1 MRFKHHRGLAC
12 ARWPSV
18 IVLGIMTAVA
28 SLPTY
33 SHADF
38 VATHGFGPHLDPFVP
53 GPVALGVAG
62 PLAAGGPGEIV
73 PAGLAGVPWATPLT
87 APAADAIADPLAI
100 WHWESEIDV
109 VGLLGP
115 VPVSFN
121 GATPVIVTFGP
132 GSDLYYHA
140 NQPDL
145 AGSIFPFV
153 VAGEIGPVWKQLVN
167 LTPYAV
173 AWGTS
178 VSEDFGTLG
187 YREALAL
194 QTPPG
199 TLPALAPIY
208 GYSNIIELSFDP
220 LSGTLGFTEI
230 VVPEPTSGWLLA
242 VGAAASLLVRLR
254 RSRALKTR
262 PSGRHHCGG
271 RY

>member
-1 MRFKHHRGLAC
+1 MILL
-12 ARWPSV
+12 SV
-18 IVLGIMTAVA
+18 MTAVI
-28 SLPTY
+28 SLPTLA
-33 SHADF
+33 HADF
-38 VATHGFGPHLDPFVP
+38 VPTHGFGPHLDPFVP
-53 GPVALGVAG
+53 GPVAAGVVG

-73 PAGLAGVPWATPLT
+73 PPFAPGVPWAVPFT

-109 VGLLGP
+109 PALVGL

-121 GATPVIVTFGP
+121 GAAPVLITFGP

-167 LTPYAV
+167 LTPFPV

-178 VSEDFGTLG
+178 VGEDLGMLG
-187 YREALAL
+187 YREAVEL
-194 QTPPG
+194 QVSPGILPP
-199 TLPALAPIY
+199 LAPIF

-230 VVPEPTSGWLLA
+230 IVPEPTSGWLLV
-242 VGAAASLLVRLR
+242 VGATASLLIRRR
-254 RSRALKTR
+254 RSRALKLAPR
-262 PSGRHHCGG
+262 IR
-271 RY
+271 